1 MHLCATLPPPLVLMS
16 THDMKKKAFYLLVCG
31 KFQAFEDWVLHPA
44 KFFLHGPAV
53 RHNARDRSQTGNLD
67 DL

>member
-1 MHLCATLPPPLVLMS
+1 MS